1 MQIKLT
7 KIDYIR
13 TLFLFI
19 QDSVVCLVYTC
30 LTEPHQWCNCKCAGF
45 ECGVDRGSEKTLE
58 SVFVA
63 SLLSTQH

>member
-1 MQIKLT
+1 VSNGTVHCGHDRLK
-7 KIDYIR
+7 DR
-13 TLFLFI
+13 FI

-63 SLLSTQH
+63 SPLSTQH

>member
-63 SLLSTQH
+63 SPLSTQH